1 MRSILKPS
9 LDELVFGALS
19 QLQKLHYHDR
29 SIRRY
34 QATWNRLIDFA
45 KQHQL
50 QDKLTQK
57 LIIDFLNYY
66 NIKSEELTRI
76 KSGWRRHAE
85 YSLKILWQ
93 FARYGYFERIH
104 TLIQKLKIP
113 QKMKKVLNEY
123 LMLRTLSFK
132 RSYF

>member
-19 QLQKLHYHDR
+19 QLQKLHYNDR

-57 LIIDFLNYY
+57 LIIDFLN
-66 NIKSEELTRI
+66 
-76 KSGWRRHAE
+76 
-85 YSLKILWQ
+85 
-93 FARYGYFERIH
+93 
-104 TLIQKLKIP
+104 
-113 QKMKKVLNEY
+113 
-123 LMLRTLSFK
+123 
-132 RSYF
+132 